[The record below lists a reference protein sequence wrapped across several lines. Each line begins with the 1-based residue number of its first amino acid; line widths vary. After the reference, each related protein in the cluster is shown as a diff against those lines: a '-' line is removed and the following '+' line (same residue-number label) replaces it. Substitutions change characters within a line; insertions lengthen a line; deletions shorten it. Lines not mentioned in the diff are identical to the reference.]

1 MFSLKFKNLTQFTFI
16 YFLVLAID
24 ILVKLYGPI
33 EYRYFSKPFLIPL
46 LLLYYYHN
54 KETHNKR
61 GQLWVFLALTS
72 FLIGDIL
79 IINHLNQVS
88 LAASLLFFTLG
99 KLFFSLK
106 FIHKEDFNV
115 VRLIPFS
122 ILLFAYIFLLV
133 GFVYQDLN
141 VFFSAAII
149 SFFFTLV
156 IFQFAFLRKGVYSS
170 RSYYYVFFGVLLF
183 LVSESIMAIKTFK
196 QNIPYQDFLIMLAY
210 GSSIYLITTGIV
222 FEKDAV
228 GDNEKVT

>member
-141 VFFSAAII
+141 VFFLAAIF

-210 GSSIYLITTGIV
+210 GSSIYLITMGIV
-222 FEKDAV
+222 FEKDTV
-228 GDNEKVT
+228 GDNEKIT

>member
-228 GDNEKVT
+228 GDNEKIT